1 MQIEIIVVDVE
12 DDELAKPAKGKL
24 AQGKDIWSNVDG
36 LLIAF
41 MKLLAI
47 YFAVCI
53 VLLWT
58 FFKACLE
65 AK

>member
-1 MQIEIIVVDVE
+1 MQIRVVIIE
-12 DDELAKPAKGKL
+12 DDELNSKPAKL
-24 AQGKDIWSNVDG
+24 AKGKDIWSNVDG